1 MATTA
6 VQVVRVYNNRGK
18 MISTSKHLV
27 GVLNEAK
34 VAYQEKKAELKAARS
49 DSQARKGKTSR
60 SPSPPMLPQRTN
72 TVPADMPYAQQNRP
86 PMDSRGYTDG
96 FYANDGMLGS
106 SSRPAT
112 TMPTH
117 PPPYSP
123 TVPAYVTDELQRS
136 RSYEDLYALRPNP
149 QPYHTNHT
157 YDSDYEE
164 LPPPLPTR
172 PTRSAPEE
180 LKTKMSALQALL
192 LEANAVSSSARSI
205 VKSLEKDPQKMA
217 AVALSLGE
225 ISNLLRTMAPGAL
238 LSMKGAFPVIVA
250 LLISSEFLIAVGV
263 TAGVTVV
270 ALGGYKVVK
279 KIKAKRTADKEA
291 KLLLEQGRGTELQG
305 EDAGDADVDIDVE
318 HIQQW
323 RRGISD
329 EDARSLGTSVEEEFI
344 TPGAA
349 RMLAEGQQ
357 QPLQQQQQQQQR
369 QGLLPA
375 STEERL
381 PWVRTPSPNPEK
393 QRASTP
399 FKNLFKRGS

>member
-18 MISTSKHLV
+18 MISNSKHLV
-27 GVLNEAK
+27 GVFNEAK
-34 VAYQEKKAELKAARS
+34 VAYQERKAELKAARS
-49 DSQARKGKTSR
+49 DSQARKGKASR
-60 SPSPPMLPQRTN
+60 SPSPPMLPQRTS
-72 TVPADMPYAQQNRP
+72 TVPADMLYAQQGRP
-86 PMDSRGYTDG
+86 QMDSRGYTDG

-106 SSRPAT
+106 SIRPAA

-117 PPPYSP
+117 PPPNSP
-123 TVPAYVTDELQRS
+123 AVPAYVTNELHRP
-136 RSYEDLYALRPNP
+136 RSYEDLYALRPTP
-149 QPYHTNHT
+149 QPYHANHP

-164 LPPPLPTR
+164 LPPPLPAR
-172 PTRSAPEE
+172 PITSAPDL

-192 LEANAVSSSARSI
+192 LEANAVSSSARTI
-205 VKSLEKDPQKMA
+205 VKSLEKDPKKMA

-238 LSMKGAFPVIVA
+238 LSMKGAFPAVVA

-263 TAGVTVV
+263 AAGVTVV

-279 KIKAKRTADKEA
+279 KIKAKRAADKET
-291 KLLLEQGRGTELQG
+291 KLLEQGRVADVQG
-305 EDAGDADVDIDVE
+305 EDMGDADGDVDVE

-349 RMLAEGQQ
+349 RVIAEGQQ
-357 QPLQQQQQQQQR
+357 QQPQQFQQQQQP

-399 FKNLFKRGS
+399 FKNLFKRGA

>member
-1 MATTA
+1 MYK
-6 VQVVRVYNNRGK
+6 R
-18 MISTSKHLV
+18 
-27 GVLNEAK
+27 
-34 VAYQEKKAELKAARS
+34 
-49 DSQARKGKTSR
+49 
-60 SPSPPMLPQRTN
+60 QRPIT
-72 TVPADMPYAQQNRP
+72 
-86 PMDSRGYTDG
+86 
-96 FYANDGMLGS
+96 
-106 SSRPAT
+106 
-112 TMPTH
+112 
-117 PPPYSP
+117 
-123 TVPAYVTDELQRS
+123 
-136 RSYEDLYALRPNP
+136 
-149 QPYHTNHT
+149 
-157 YDSDYEE
+157 
-164 LPPPLPTR
+164 
-172 PTRSAPEE
+172 SAPDL

-192 LEANAVSSSARSI
+192 LEANAVSSSARTI

-238 LSMKGAFPVIVA
+238 LSMKGAFPAVVA

-263 TAGVTVV
+263 AAGVTVV

-279 KIKAKRTADKEA
+279 RIKAKRAADKET
-291 KLLLEQGRGTELQG
+291 KLLEQGRVTDVQG
-305 EDAGDADVDIDVE
+305 DDMGDVDVDVDVE

-349 RMLAEGQQ
+349 RVIAEGQQ
-357 QPLQQQQQQQQR
+357 QQPQQFQPQQQP